1 LVKEEPTNDE
11 FTAEVQNAKD
21 KAALKK
27 KQPDLAKPSVQAVKV
42 EENLQDIHVINA
54 DIANGVEIEDI
65 QEDARETGKR
75 ASELADKLRKKDPE
89 KSKVYRNLSIKAS
102 QRSYNPTGVSRG
114 KGPIGQ
120 GNKAQRRLGKEPV
133 PTPMSS
139 DRMRGYS
146 EEVDIQERSL
156 TEPEMKKK
164 EEIVKGMKKNL
175 AGFKDR
181 YGDRAKEVMY
191 ATSTQMAKKDN

>member
-1 LVKEEPTNDE
+1 
-11 FTAEVQNAKD
+11 VQNAKD

-42 EENLQDIHVINA
+42 EENLQDIHVINV
-54 DIANGVEIEDI
+54 DIANGVEIE
-65 QEDARETGKR
+65 
-75 ASELADKLRKKDPE
+75 
-89 KSKVYRNLSIKAS
+89 
-102 QRSYNPTGVSRG
+102 
-114 KGPIGQ
+114 
-120 GNKAQRRLGKEPV
+120 
-133 PTPMSS
+133 
-139 DRMRGYS
+139 
-146 EEVDIQERSL
+146 DIQERSL

-164 EEIVKGMKKNL
+164 EDIVKGMKKNL